1 MRADQSLLNPNV
13 MKHSLFSVLVSVSA
27 LSAMVVAGCN
37 GASSNTDETGDG
49 LTDVVWEFDN
59 ADGWEYFHQD
69 TATVTQYA
77 LADGKLALTTRAY
90 TYDRS
95 KMHTIDKDFAAGEYR
110 WRTYVP
116 PVTVGEQVSI
126 GSWIYHDD
134 HHELDFEVGSGKK
147 DIREEC
153 GAAPDELLACM
164 TNQDFPFKSGYTPIK
179 PGWHDFAIRL
189 DVRPDGNYTAVW
201 SIDGEERQTLDL
213 QFGPEYGFAVCCSV
227 ENLKF
232 IGDTIP
238 VSDYT
243 ALYDRVSF
251 RGTKAVTASKAE
263 E

>member
-1 MRADQSLLNPNV
+1 MMIASG
-13 MKHSLFSVLVSVSA
+13 MMA
-27 LSAMVVAGCN
+27 LATVGCN
-37 GASSNTDETGDG
+37 GSSSNADDGITDI
-49 LTDVVWEFDN
+49 VWEFDN
-59 ADGWEYFHQD
+59 ADGWEYYHQD

-77 LADGKLALTTRAY
+77 VADGKLALTTRAY

-95 KMHTIDKDFAAGEYR
+95 KMHTVEKNFAAGEYR

-134 HHELDFEVGSGKK
+134 HHELDFEVGSGKQA
-147 DIREEC
+147 IRQEC

-189 DVRPDGNYTAVW
+189 DLRPDGNYTAVW
-201 SIDGEERQTLDL
+201 SIDGEERQSLDL
-213 QFGPEYGFAVCCSV
+213 EFGPEYGFAVCCSV

-238 VSDYT
+238 ASDYT

-251 RGTKAVTASKAE
+251 FGTRAISQSPDDK
-263 E
+263 